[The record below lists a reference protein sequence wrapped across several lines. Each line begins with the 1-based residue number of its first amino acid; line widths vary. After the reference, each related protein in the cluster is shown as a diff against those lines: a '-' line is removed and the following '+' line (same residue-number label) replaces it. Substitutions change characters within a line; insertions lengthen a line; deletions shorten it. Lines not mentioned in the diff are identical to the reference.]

1 VATRLW
7 PDENPL
13 GQRFSRG
20 IAGEQG
26 FEVVGVAAN
35 AHTTSIER
43 TPPLMVYVP
52 YWWRSRASTSLLV
65 KTALAPT
72 SVVADVRRVIQNIDP
87 EIAIGE
93 VRPLGEVVD
102 AATAGRRYQTQLF
115 AAFGVAALLIAT
127 LGVYAVT
134 SYSLSRRKRE
144 MNIRVALGAG
154 RSDVLRLVAQQ
165 AGRSIGIGVGL
176 GLAGALAVG
185 GTIRSLLYD
194 VPARDPLVLAGVAA
208 TVGVVA
214 IIATLVA
221 ARQGISIDPVAALRE
236 D

>member
-1 VATRLW
+1 
-7 PDENPL
+7 
-13 GQRFSRG
+13 
-20 IAGEQG
+20 
-26 FEVVGVAAN
+26 
-35 AHTTSIER
+35 
-43 TPPLMVYVP
+43 MVYVP
-52 YWWRSRASTSLLV
+52 YWWRSRASTSWLV

-72 SVVADVRRVIQNIDP
+72 SVVADVRPVIQNIDP

-102 AATAGRRYQTQLF
+102 AATAGRRTQTQLF

-154 RSDVLRLVAQQ
+154 RSDVLRLVPQQ